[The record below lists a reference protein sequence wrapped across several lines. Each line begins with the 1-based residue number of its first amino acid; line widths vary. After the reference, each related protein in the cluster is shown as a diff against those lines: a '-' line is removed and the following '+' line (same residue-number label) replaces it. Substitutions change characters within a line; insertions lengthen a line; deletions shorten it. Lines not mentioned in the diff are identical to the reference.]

1 MKIMKRAVIFYYLFI
16 FFIVSAC
23 WKERQQ
29 VNQPVLPPNIDVL
42 LKEVNVPGLPS
53 PFYHFEYNSDGYPVY
68 VSYASGLSVYNIKY
82 NGNKLSAMENNT
94 MANKDKLEYSYN
106 TDGKADTV
114 NYTDINAVVYKRV
127 WMKYENEK
135 LIKITRERKTGGI
148 FIIEKTMTFSYYLDG
163 NLNELVEQRYS
174 GNGQLESTYIDKFE
188 QYDNKI
194 NVDGFSLVHNDFFEH
209 LFLLPGLRLQK
220 NNPAKLSRTGD
231 GINYNI
237 DYTYLFNDKR
247 QPLSKEGDVVF
258 TNGPNAGQRIK
269 INSFFTYY

>member
-1 MKIMKRAVIFYYLFI
+1 MKIMKRTVIFYYLFS

-23 WKERQQ
+23 SKERQQ
-29 VNQPVLPPNIDVL
+29 VNQPVLPPNIDVQ

-68 VSYASGLSVYNIKY
+68 VSYASDLSMYTIKY

-114 NYTDINAVVYKRV
+114 KYTDINAVVYKRV

-135 LIKITRERKTGGI
+135 LIRITRERKTGGI

-174 GNGQLESTYIDKFE
+174 NNGQLESTYIDKFE

-209 LFLLPGLRLQK
+209 LFLLPGVRLQK

-269 INSFFTYY
+269 VNSFFTYY